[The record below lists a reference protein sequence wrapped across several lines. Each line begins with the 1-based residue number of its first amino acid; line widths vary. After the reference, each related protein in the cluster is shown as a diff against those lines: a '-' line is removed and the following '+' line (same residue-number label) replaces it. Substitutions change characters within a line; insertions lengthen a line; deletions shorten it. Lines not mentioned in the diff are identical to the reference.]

1 MKQTKKITISAVC
14 IALGVLFMA
23 LGFFIEM
30 LDLTAAALCSCL
42 MALVFIEVG
51 DKYAI
56 AVWLGTSL
64 LGLVFFT
71 GSLVWV
77 TYFLIFGIYPILKA
91 YVERLKRPF
100 WWPLKVAIF
109 IIASIIIILIAELLL
124 GIPFFGDTSGIPFF
138 ESHYDLFRAMVMV
151 GLIGAL
157 CIYDVFINIPTERG
171 ANKHLR
177 HKRLFAFSF
186 LFLFIL
192 FAEDIHHALVFCRA
206 VIAL

>member
-14 IALGVLFMA
+14 IALGILFMA

-56 AVWLGTSL
+56 AVWLGTSI

-71 GSLVWV
+71 ASLVWV

-100 WWPLKVAIF
+100 WWPVKIGIF
-109 IIASIIIILIAELLL
+109 VLSSLVIILISELLL
-124 GIPFFGDTSGIPFF
+124 GIPFFGDTAGIPFF
-138 ESHYDLFRAMVMV
+138 ENHYNVFRWVV
-151 GLIGAL
+151 VLGLIGAL
-157 CIYDVFINIPTERG
+157 CLYDVFMTVMIRTYF
-171 ANKHLR
+171 ANFR
-177 HKRLFAFSF
+177 KRFRDLFK
-186 LFLFIL
+186 
-192 FAEDIHHALVFCRA
+192 
-206 VIAL
+206 

>member
-1 MKQTKKITISAVC
+1 MKQTKKITVSAVC

-23 LGFFIEM
+23 LGFFIEV
-30 LDLTAAALCSCL
+30 LDLTVAALCSCL

-56 AVWLGTSL
+56 AVWLGTSI

-77 TYFLIFGIYPILKA
+77 TYLFIFGIYPILKA

-100 WWPLKVAIF
+100 WWPIKLVIF
-109 IIASIIIILIAELLL
+109 IISSLVIILISELLL

-138 ESHYDLFRAMVMV
+138 ENH
-151 GLIGAL
+151 
-157 CIYDVFINIPTERG
+157 YDVFKAVVIVGLVAALCVYDVFMTVMIRVYFEKFR
-171 ANKHLR
+171 
-177 HKRLFAFSF
+177 KRFQSLFK
-186 LFLFIL
+186 
-192 FAEDIHHALVFCRA
+192 
-206 VIAL
+206 